1 MRGGSDFV
9 PYVMYMVKDIT
20 VWHKRT
26 CALTHPHT
34 LTHTHK
40 HTHIQDPKRNPTVSA
55 LMDTWTKQEGY
66 PVVDMTFSGSKL
78 TLSQRRFLAV
88 PPDGYDPS
96 SDDG

>member
-1 MRGGSDFV
+1 
-9 PYVMYMVKDIT
+9 MV
-20 VWHKRT
+20 VT
-26 CALTHPHT
+26 CIYTHAQAPAGKPT
-34 LTHTHK
+34 
-40 HTHIQDPKRNPTVSA
+40 TVSV

-88 PPDGYDPS
+88 PPEGYNPY